1 MQPFNTFKTE
11 NSHFYKAIG
20 LFCLKLKHKT
30 RELVIYFIDIRVEVK
45 MFTRKVDNEIELELA
60 TKYIAKDIFDII
72 NKNRDNLKQRFT
84 WLNSVKEPTDTKEYI
99 ESRLELMAKGKTI
112 YMAIRYQGKV
122 VGVIDFNSINEDRK
136 TAEIGYILDIEYRG
150 KGIMR
155 RAVKELCNMAFN
167 TMGMNKVIIRCAHNN
182 PKSCNVA
189 KSLGFK
195 LEGTL
200 REFEEINGTLI
211 DLNIFS
217 LLKREYEA

>member
-1 MQPFNTFKTE
+1 MF
-11 NSHFYKAIG
+11 
-20 LFCLKLKHKT
+20 
-30 RELVIYFIDIRVEVK
+30 RRV
-45 MFTRKVDNEIELELA
+45 VDNEIELELA
-60 TKYIAKDIFDII
+60 TKYIAKDIFEII
-72 NKNRDNLKQRFT
+72 DRNRDNLKQRFT
-84 WLNSVKEPTDTKEYI
+84 WLDSVKEPKDTVEYI
-99 ESRLELMAKGKTI
+99 KSRLELMAKGKTI

-122 VGVIDFNSINEDRK
+122 VGVVDFNSINEDRK
-136 TAEIGYILDIEYRG
+136 TVEIGYILDIEYRG

-155 RAVKELCNMAFN
+155 RAVKELCNMAFT

-200 REFEEINGTLI
+200 REFEEIDGTMI

>member
-1 MQPFNTFKTE
+1 
-11 NSHFYKAIG
+11 
-20 LFCLKLKHKT
+20 
-30 RELVIYFIDIRVEVK
+30 
-45 MFTRKVDNEIELELA
+45 MFTRVVDDEIELELA
-60 TKYIAKDIFDII
+60 TKYIAQDIFNLIDR
-72 NKNRDNLKQRFT
+72 NRDNLKQRFT
-84 WLNSVKEPTDTKEYI
+84 WLDSVKEPTDTEEYI
-99 ESRLELMAKGKTI
+99 KEQIDRMSKGKAI
-112 YMAIRYQGKV
+112 YMAIRYKGKIA
-122 VGVIDFNSINEDRK
+122 GVIDFNSIIEHNK
-136 TAEIGYILDIEYRG
+136 TTEIGYILDKEFRG

-200 REFEEINGTLI
+200 REFEEIGGTMI

>member
-1 MQPFNTFKTE
+1 MFK
-11 NSHFYKAIG
+11 
-20 LFCLKLKHKT
+20 
-30 RELVIYFIDIRVEVK
+30 RV
-45 MFTRKVDNEIELELA
+45 VDNEIELELA

-72 NKNRDNLKQRFT
+72 DRNRENLKHYFT
-84 WLNSVKEPTDTKEYI
+84 WLDSVKEPTDTKEYI
-99 ESRLELMAKGKTI
+99 KSRLELMAKGKTI
-112 YMAIRYQGKV
+112 YMAIRYQGKF
-122 VGVIDFNSINEDRK
+122 VGVVDFNSINEDRK

-155 RAVKELCNMAFN
+155 RAVRALCNMAFT
-167 TMGMNKVIIRCAHNN
+167 TMGMNKVIIRCANNN

-195 LEGTL
+195 IEGTL
-200 REFEEINGTLI
+200 REFEEIDGTMI

>member
-1 MQPFNTFKTE
+1 
-11 NSHFYKAIG
+11 
-20 LFCLKLKHKT
+20 
-30 RELVIYFIDIRVEVK
+30 
-45 MFTRKVDNEIELELA
+45 MFTRVVDNEIELELA
-60 TKYIAKDIFDII
+60 TKYIARDIFDII
-72 NKNRDNLKQRFT
+72 DRNRDNLKQRFT
-84 WLNSVKEPTDTKEYI
+84 WLDSVKEPTDTKEYI

-122 VGVIDFNSINEDRK
+122 VGVIDFNSIREHYK
-136 TAEIGYILDIEYRG
+136 TSEISYILDIEYRG

-167 TMGMNKVIIRCAHNN
+167 TMGMNKVVIRCAHNN